1 MLSLI
6 MDIKRDQKLFLL
18 DNIYP
23 VSTLNKQKYEIS
35 NVGKS
40 YKILKLKIFYKWYT
54 LCSLFRYEVT
64 YAKCLNVSSNC
75 YLYKK
80 LYSVSS

>member
-40 YKILKLKIFYKWYT
+40 YKILKLKIFYK
-54 LCSLFRYEVT
+54 
-64 YAKCLNVSSNC
+64 
-75 YLYKK
+75 
-80 LYSVSS
+80 